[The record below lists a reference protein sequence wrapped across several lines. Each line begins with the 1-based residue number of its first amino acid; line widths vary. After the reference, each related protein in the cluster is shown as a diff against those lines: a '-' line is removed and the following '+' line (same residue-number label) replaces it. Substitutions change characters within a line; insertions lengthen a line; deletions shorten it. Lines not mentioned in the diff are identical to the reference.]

1 MTMEEVEKIYGDM
14 RSSKWQSLVDDVIKA
29 AVRYARIRVDW
40 FLATPEDRRRNDKT
54 RSIAHTA
61 FIDSLEILRR
71 NMDKAGEDISWRER
85 IGQGRKEI
93 GDFAC
98 RLHCLLGIMAR

>member
-29 AVRYARIRVDW
+29 AVRCARIRVDW
-40 FLATPEDRRRNDKT
+40 FLASQEDRRGNDKT
-54 RSIAHTA
+54 RSLAHTA
-61 FIDSLEILRR
+61 FIDSLNILSR
-71 NMDKAGEDISWRER
+71 NMEKSGEDNNWREK
-85 IGQGRKEI
+85 IGEGRKEI

>member
-1 MTMEEVEKIYGDM
+1 MTMEKVEKIYGDM

-40 FLATPEDRRRNDKT
+40 FLASQEDRRGNDKT
-54 RSIAHTA
+54 RSLAHTA
-61 FIDSLEILRR
+61 FIESLNILSR
-71 NMDKAGEDISWRER
+71 NMEKAGEDNKWREK
-85 IGQGRKEI
+85 IGEGRKEI

-98 RLHCLLGIMAR
+98 RLHCLLGIMGR